1 VVQSARLGSGI
12 ALIDL
17 SSAHRLLFEAA
28 PHAYLALR
36 AEPEFTILFA
46 NAKYLATTGE
56 KSENIVGRPLFAV
69 LRDLPYDPELVDADD
84 LRASLHR
91 AIRQGLPD
99 DMGVCRY
106 RRADGR
112 GGFEVRTWK
121 RVNTPIL
128 DESGKAI
135 LILSQVEDVP
145 SAIAAAAARSSLNGS
160 ASDPSDAPE
169 RRRIVIAESD
179 ADTRLTLDRLLQNWG
194 YDTIPVADAEAA
206 MAACFSKSPTLLLSD
221 ITSPGIDG
229 LALTRRLRADER
241 TAALP
246 IMILSQHSGEDAR
259 IKGYEAGVDEYM
271 EKPFAARELIARIE
285 SLVALA
291 GARADIAGRLRRV
304 AVLAR
309 LASVVETAM
318 DAVISIDTNQ
328 KITLFN
334 AAAEK
339 MFGCDAIS
347 ALGRPLDDFIP
358 HRFRAAHAR
367 HVDGFGKTGVS
378 GRTMGRLGD
387 LTALRANGVEFP
399 IEASISRAQ
408 IDGEVLFTVI
418 LRDMSEREAAAET
431 QRLLIG
437 ELDHRVKNTLAI
449 VQAMAN
455 QTAKAYVDPKMFVES
470 FNGRISAMAS
480 AHTLLTEAGWKGADL
495 GSLLREQLT
504 LGVDPRIVLAGP
516 PVSLRPQFALHFGMV
531 LYELGSNARK
541 YGALSRDEGRL
552 DLCWTVE
559 TIENAPYLA
568 FDWIESGGPPTE
580 KPRVRHF
587 GTRLIETSLTH
598 ALQGKVELDFAPEGL
613 CCRILLPLR
622 PGIA

>member
-1 VVQSARLGSGI
+1 M
-12 ALIDL
+12 ALVDL
-17 SSAHRLLFEAA
+17 SSAHKLIFEAA
-28 PHAYLALR
+28 PHAYLVLR
-36 AEPEFTILFA
+36 AERDFTIVFA
-46 NAKYLATTGE
+46 NVKYLATTGE
-56 KSENIVGRPLFAV
+56 KLADIAGRPLFEV
-69 LRDLPYDPELVDADD
+69 LRDLHHDPTPVDADD
-84 LRASLHR
+84 LRASLQR
-91 AIRQGLPD
+91 ALRQGSPD
-99 DMGVCRY
+99 DMGVCQY

-112 GGFEVRTWK
+112 GGFEVRMWK

-128 DESGKAI
+128 DELGKAI
-135 LILSQVEDVP
+135 FILCHVEDVP
-145 SAIAAAAARSSLNGS
+145 SANDSRAASASPSALDGS
-160 ASDPSDAPE
+160 ASVARE
-169 RRRIVIAESD
+169 RRRVVIAESD
-179 ADTRLTLDRLLQNWG
+179 GDTRLYLDGLLQNWG
-194 YDTIPVADAEAA
+194 YDTIPVADADAA
-206 MAACFSKSPTLLLSD
+206 MAACFTKSPTLLLSD
-221 ITSPGIDG
+221 VTSPGIDG

-246 IMILSQHSGEDAR
+246 IMILSRRSGEDAR
-259 IKGYEAGVDEYM
+259 IKGYEAGVDEYL
-271 EKPFAARELIARIE
+271 ERPFAARELIARIE
-285 SLVALA
+285 SLVTLA

-318 DAVISIDTNQ
+318 DAVISIDTKQ

-339 MFGCDAIS
+339 MFGCDALS

-358 HRFRAAHAR
+358 HRFRASHAR
-367 HVDGFGKTGVS
+367 HVNGFGKTGVS

-387 LTALRANGVEFP
+387 LTALRADGVEFP
-399 IEASISRAQ
+399 IEASISQAQ

-418 LRDMSEREAAAET
+418 LRDMSERQAAAET

-449 VQAMAN
+449 VQAIAN
-455 QTAKAYVDPKMFVES
+455 QTAKAHVDPKTFVES
-470 FNGRISAMAS
+470 FNGRVRAMAS
-480 AHTLLTEAGWKGADL
+480 AHTLLTQAGWKGADL

-504 LGVDPRIVLAGP
+504 LGLDPRIVLAGP
-516 PVSLRPQFALHFGMV
+516 PVALGPQFALHFGMV

-552 DLCWTVE
+552 DLRWTVE

-580 KPRVRHF
+580 MPPVRHF
-587 GTRLIETSLTH
+587 GTRLIESSLTH
-598 ALQGKVELDFAPEGL
+598 ALHGKVELDFAQMGFR
-613 CCRILLPLR
+613 CRILLPLR

>member
-1 VVQSARLGSGI
+1 M
-12 ALIDL
+12 IDL

-36 AEPEFTILFA
+36 AERDFTILFA

-69 LRDLPYDPELVDADD
+69 LRDLPHDPEPVDADD

-91 AIRQGLPD
+91 AMRQGLPD
-99 DMGVCRY
+99 DMGECRY

-112 GGFEVRTWK
+112 GGFEVRTWR

-128 DESGKAI
+128 DESGKASF
-135 LILSQVEDVP
+135 ILSHVEDVP
-145 SAIAAAAARSSLNGS
+145 SAIDSRAASSSPSALDGS
-160 ASDPSDAPE
+160 ASDAPE
-169 RRRIVIAESD
+169 RRRVVIAESD
-179 ADTRLTLDRLLQNWG
+179 ADTRLYLDGLLQNWG

-206 MAACFSKSPTLLLSD
+206 MAACFTKSPTLLLSD

-259 IKGYEAGVDEYM
+259 IKGYEAGVDEYL

-285 SLVALA
+285 SVVTLA

-339 MFGCDAIS
+339 MFGCDALS

-387 LTALRANGVEFP
+387 LTALRADGVEFP

-455 QTAKAYVDPKMFVES
+455 QTAKACVDPKMFAES

-480 AHTLLTEAGWKGADL
+480 AHTLLTQAGWKGADL

-504 LGVDPRIVLAGP
+504 LGSDPRIVLAGP
-516 PVSLRPQFALHFGMV
+516 PVSLGPQFALAFR
-531 LYELGSNARK
+531 N
-541 YGALSRDEGRL
+541 GA
-552 DLCWTVE
+552 V
-559 TIENAPYLA
+559 
-568 FDWIESGGPPTE
+568 
-580 KPRVRHF
+580 
-587 GTRLIETSLTH
+587 
-598 ALQGKVELDFAPEGL
+598 
-613 CCRILLPLR
+613 
-622 PGIA
+622 

>member
-1 VVQSARLGSGI
+1 
-12 ALIDL
+12 
-17 SSAHRLLFEAA
+17 LLFEAA

-36 AEPEFTILFA
+36 VEPDFTILFA
-46 NAKYLATTGE
+46 NTKYLAMTGE
-56 KSENIVGRPLFAV
+56 IFENIVGRSLFEV
-69 LRDLPYDPELVDADD
+69 LRDPPDDQAPIDADD

-91 AIRQGLPD
+91 AMRQGLSD

-128 DESGKAI
+128 DELGKVI
-135 LILSQVEDVP
+135 FILSHVEDVP
-145 SAIAAAAARSSLNGS
+145 SAIDSRAASSSPSALDGS
-160 ASDPSDAPE
+160 ASDAPE
-169 RRRIVIAESD
+169 RRRVVIAESN
-179 ADTRLTLDRLLQNWG
+179 AATRLYLDGLLQNWG

-206 MAACFSKSPTLLLSD
+206 MAACFTKSPTLLLSD
-221 ITSPGIDG
+221 VTSPGIDG

-246 IMILSQHSGEDAR
+246 IMILSHQAGEDAR

-339 MFGCDAIS
+339 MFGCNALS

-367 HVDGFGKTGVS
+367 HVNGFGKTGVS

-387 LTALRANGVEFP
+387 LKALRADGVEFP

-449 VQAMAN
+449 VQAIAN
-455 QTAKAYVDPKMFVES
+455 QTAKANVDPKMFAES

-480 AHTLLTEAGWKGADL
+480 AHTLLTQAGWKGADL
-495 GSLLREQLT
+495 GSLLREQLI
-504 LGVDPRIVLAGP
+504 LGLDSRIVLSGP
-516 PVSLRPQFALHFGMV
+516 SVSLGPQFALHFGMV

-552 DLCWTVE
+552 ELRWAVE
-559 TIENAPYLA
+559 TIENAPYLT

-580 KPRVRHF
+580 KPLARHF

-598 ALQGKVELDFAPEGL
+598 ALHGKVELDFAPMGL
-613 CCRILLPLR
+613 CCRIVLPLR

>member
-1 VVQSARLGSGI
+1 M
-12 ALIDL
+12 IDL

-28 PHAYLALR
+28 PHAYMALAV
-36 AEPEFTILFA
+36 PDFTILFA

-56 KSENIVGRPLFAV
+56 KSENIVGRPLFEV
-69 LRDLPYDPELVDADD
+69 LRDPPDDPAVIDHDE

-91 AIRQGLPD
+91 AMRQGLPD

-112 GGFEVRTWK
+112 GGSEVRTWK
-121 RVNTPIL
+121 RVNTPIR

-135 LILSQVEDVP
+135 FILCHVEDVP
-145 SAIAAAAARSSLNGS
+145 SAIDSKAASASPSALDGS
-160 ASDPSDAPE
+160 ASEAPE
-169 RRRIVIAESD
+169 RQRVVIAESD
-179 ADTRLTLDRLLQNWG
+179 AEMRLYLDGLLQDRG
-194 YDTIPVADAEAA
+194 YDTVPVADAEAA
-206 MAACFSKSPTLLLSD
+206 LAACFTKSPTLLLSD
-221 ITSPGIDG
+221 VTSPGIDG

-259 IKGYEAGVDEYM
+259 IKGYEAGADEYL

-285 SLVALA
+285 SLVTLA

-339 MFGCDAIS
+339 MFGCDALS

-367 HVDGFGKTGVS
+367 HVNGFGKTGVS

-387 LTALRANGVEFP
+387 LTALRADGVEFP

-449 VQAMAN
+449 VQAIAN
-455 QTAKAYVDPKMFVES
+455 QTAKANVDPKKFAES

-480 AHTLLTEAGWKGADL
+480 AHTLLTQAGWKGADL
-495 GSLLREQLT
+495 GSLLREQLI
-504 LGVDPRIVLAGP
+504 LGLDPRIVLSGP
-516 PVSLRPQFALHFGMV
+516 SVSLGPQFALHFGMV

-541 YGALSRDEGRL
+541 YGALSREEGRL
-552 DLCWTVE
+552 DLRWTVE

-580 KPRVRHF
+580 EPRARHF

-598 ALQGKVELDFAPEGL
+598 ALHGKVELDFAPMGL